1 MRKNLRKW
9 ILLLLAG
16 LFILSCFF
24 VSPEKFSVESDLP
37 FFLNFSFLYYF
48 PLEKYFYMATIL
60 ILSSYLL
67 ESRVLSY
74 IAYPI
79 LRFAKTRKALSH
91 ILIFLSFGIALLF
104 GTSISM
110 FFTLPLSA
118 ITLGKEDKLLYE
130 SVLKKEEGMMMEG
143 EDVYTAL
150 CKMSR
155 LLMEEKVEELLPL
168 MEDYEEKELSIA
180 RVLKD

>member
-1 MRKNLRKW
+1 MEYHGK
-9 ILLLLAG
+9 AE
-16 LFILSCFF
+16 
-24 VSPEKFSVESDLP
+24 EKPYFSVRAEGEKEFHREELQHSYHGIYTA
-37 FFLNFSFLYYF
+37 SFLLF
-48 PLEKYFYMATIL
+48 PGEKMEY
-60 ILSSYLL
+60 
-67 ESRVLSY
+67 
-74 IAYPI
+74 
-79 LRFAKTRKALSH
+79 RF
-91 ILIFLSFGIALLF
+91 
-104 GTSISM
+104 
-110 FFTLPLSA
+110 
-118 ITLGKEDKLLYE
+118 TLGKEDKRLYE